1 MVAHLLISLL
11 WVAALLAVAWGAVL
25 VALVV
30 GGRREEAAAAAR
42 LLPDLIVMVKRLLAD
57 GRVPRRSKFALWL
70 TLGYLASPLDLVP
83 DFVPVAGQL
92 DDALVV
98 GLALRYALRHCE
110 ADLLGELWPGPP
122 ASLALLARVVGR
134 GKLGQAPRL

>member
-1 MVAHLLISLL
+1 MASHLLISLL
-11 WVAALLAVAWGAVL
+11 WVVAVLAVAWGTVL
-25 VALVV
+25 VALVAC
-30 GGRREEAAAAAR
+30 GRRTEAAAAVR
-42 LLPDLIVMVKRLLAD
+42 LLPDLIVLVKRLLAD
-57 GRVPRRSKFALWL
+57 RRVPRRSKLALWL

-92 DDALVV
+92 DDAIVV

-122 ASLALLARVVGR
+122 TSLALLTRVVGR
-134 GKLGQAPRL
+134 GRLGQTARR